1 MFTDT
6 IDVGIKGAD
15 AVEVPIELAN
25 SIDDA
30 KRIAKGNEEYV
41 VAAFNRAHRINCQ
54 ERSGAREVVRKAF
67 ANKSAAQIADKAFR
81 AKLVETLKAQIADW
95 LEKPGVRRTVIR
107 EVPTLKIDPTKR
119 SYSLA
124 DLQKMAD
131 AAGIKLDVGE

>member
-6 IDVGIKGAD
+6 IDVGIKGSE
-15 AVEVPIELAN
+15 AVEVPISLAN
-25 SIDDA
+25 TIDDA
-30 KRIAKGNEEYV
+30 VAISKGSKEYV
-41 VAAFNRAHRINCQ
+41 VACFNRAHRINCQ

-67 ANKSAAQIADKAFR
+67 ANKSAAQIADKGFR
-81 AKLVETLKAQIADW
+81 AKLLETLKGQIADW

-107 EVPTLKIDPTKR
+107 EVPTLKIDPAKK

-124 DLQKMAD
+124 DLEAMAA